1 MTNFNLDTNAAYNFK
16 APQIVADADKKI
28 EVVFPTQGTAT
39 AVVEAGV
46 ATVEVE
52 RQVTVVDLGE
62 LDASISLA
70 AEIAEHVERGAVLII
85 VAGCGATPFNV
96 TLADNFKEA
105 FVLQGVAN
113 TTKQL
118 VFVYDGADFIATCE
132 VPFTHSQAITP
143 AGATTAVTINGDR
156 NVVDAGTLA
165 LDTTLNATIG
175 ANVKVG
181 SSLLVKA
188 ASGAAAKTITFGTGF
203 SSPTMAGT
211 IDKSKSMYFV
221 FDGTNFIATGVAV
234 TLN

>member
-1 MTNFNLDTNAAYNFK
+1 MTNFNLETNAAYNFK
-16 APQIVADADKKI
+16 APRIAADADKKI

-39 AVVEAGV
+39 AVVEDGV

-52 RQVTVVDLGE
+52 RQVTVVDLGQLE
-62 LDASISLA
+62 ASISLA
-70 AEIAEHVERGAVLII
+70 AEIAEHVERGATLVL
-85 VAGCGATPFNV
+85 VVSCGATPYNL
-96 TLADNFKEA
+96 TLAGNFKKA
-105 FVLQGVAN
+105 LVLQGIAN
-113 TTKQL
+113 KTKQL

-143 AGATTAVTINGDR
+143 AGAATAVTIDGDR

-211 IDKSKSMYFV
+211 IDKSKAMSFV
-221 FDGTNFIATGVAV
+221 FDGTNFVAVAVAV